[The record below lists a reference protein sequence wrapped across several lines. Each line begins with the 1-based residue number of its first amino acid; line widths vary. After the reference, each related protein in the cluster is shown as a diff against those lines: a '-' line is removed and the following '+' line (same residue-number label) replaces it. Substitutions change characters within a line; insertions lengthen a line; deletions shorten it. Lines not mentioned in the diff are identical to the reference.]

1 MIEFEN
7 VARSLKDNADIAIK
21 DNWSFLGSMGAFHLT
36 PSDSL
41 DLCRHLAKAELFEY
55 PCWLQND
62 VIRMILEES
71 DLGENLQDELIDS
84 IFCLAL
90 TEKKGGSSFQNVA
103 AQVARNDNIETVRGE
118 KVFISNGNIADHIIF
133 LARDSD
139 QRLNLYIANTANCMV
154 RKKMKLISP
163 LKNYD
168 LAEIVFADAPC
179 HCVFPNN
186 PLQGMFVLNK
196 AMAIERLFCSV
207 TMLEMSKKLL
217 YIFTQSYK
225 AKRDMLQDNRH
236 WKYAYADMK
245 KQIHLLE
252 SYVSKIE
259 TAYISGKAISPSDAA
274 IAKSFA
280 MDTLKSSLDIVT
292 ALIGAQCIVENSI
305 IEKYDAYAKAF
316 FNAGGTKEI
325 MAEIIGADL

>member
-1 MIEFEN
+1 MIELEKVVSYLN
-7 VARSLKDNADIAIK
+7 DNTDTAIK
-21 DNWSFLGSMGAFHLT
+21 DNWSFLGSMGVFRLT

-41 DLCRHLAKAELFEY
+41 DLCRCLVKAELFEY

-62 VIRMILEES
+62 VIRMIIEES
-71 DLGENLQDELIDS
+71 DLREDLQNELLRS

-90 TEKKGGSSFQNVA
+90 TEKKGGSSFHNVA
-103 AQVARNDNIETVRGE
+103 AQVAHIDNIETVRGE
-118 KVFISNGNIADHIIF
+118 KLFISNGNIADHIIF

-139 QRLNLYIANTANCMV
+139 QRLNLYIANTANSMI
-154 RKKMKLISP
+154 RKQMKLISP
-163 LKNYD
+163 MKNYD
-168 LAEIVFADAPC
+168 LAEIVFANAPC
-179 HCVFPNN
+179 RCLFPNN
-186 PLQGMFVLNK
+186 PLKGMFVLNK
-196 AMAIERLFCSV
+196 AMAIERLYCSV
-207 TMLEMSKKLL
+207 TMLGMSKNLL
-217 YIFTQSYK
+217 AIFAQSYK
-225 AKRDMLQDNRH
+225 AKQHMLLDNRH

-245 KQIHLLE
+245 KKIHLLE

-259 TAYISGKAISPSDAA
+259 TTYISGKAISPSDAA

-280 MDTLKSSLDIVT
+280 TDTLRSSLDIVI
-292 ALIGAQCIVENSI
+292 ALFGAQSIVENSI